1 MIQAYKLNNK
11 NYDAN
16 ADTILLPE
24 SATVHAELNGVWELE
39 IEHPIDEEG
48 RWKAIAEN
56 VVVRVPSFNG
66 TQLFR
71 IYSAE
76 KEDDGVTAKA
86 LPIFLDA
93 RNDCFLKDVRPTN
106 KNGQSALADMC
117 APNKKYRGRSNITKT
132 NTAYFEYVN
141 LIEAING
148 DIEQSFINRWGGE
161 ILFDNFEIIINDRVG
176 GDYGVEVVYG
186 KNIPRNG
193 MKESVDMSEVVT
205 RIYPKAYNGRKMS
218 GTGYVDSSKI
228 NNYPVVH
235 QRTQTFS
242 DVKMAADCSDGED
255 TSGIIVCEDQQGL
268 DMALRS
274 KCRELFNNGIDVPKV
289 HISVDMV
296 LLQDVDLYKDLK
308 VLETVS
314 LGDTIHCKHSKLG
327 IVTDARVIS
336 LEYDCLRK
344 KVEKVKLGDFEN
356 RYIDKVQSAVD
367 RIETAIT
374 PSGGVIAE
382 RVEGILNGMNTQLQI
397 QSTSAQKV
405 KQRAIKF
412 EELDEK
418 DPMYG
423 CMALGTQGFQIASKK
438 TADGRDWEWRTAGT
452 PKGFVADNI
461 VTGLLSDRTG
471 RNYWNLDTGD
481 FRLASDAFLVD
492 GKPLDEILN
501 KDSGLNIF
509 IPLKT
514 VVYCTGP
521 SGNIPKPPNMPNVMF
536 KVFAN
541 IGSKSITASDAQ
553 VKAIY
558 DSSKVKVDFKKIANA
573 KYQCT
578 IGELNF
584 GDSDVIT
591 IRFSLDYDG
600 AHTETSVIVKRDMC
614 LHSDGTVI
622 SPLTTVTPQ
631 YLETNSDGLIT
642 NSRQLKFDSVVRIGT
657 LSEPYQFG
665 LTHVI
670 NGRNKETG
678 EIEKLTTANTD
689 TDSYTWNFFNIA
701 DKMSKYDKL
710 IVETTYKEI
719 DTGVSTA
726 TTVEIPI
733 YRPIKKK
740 ELTQKEVFDALTN
753 KGATQGIYMNSGN
766 LYVNGSYIATG
777 VLSDKTEKNYWNLDT
792 GDFRLSSSNFLIDNK
807 PLGEFFENEEKK
819 KKNLNIWIAQKVIAV
834 GTDSTGAIIGKF
846 PKIYVTAKLM
856 INDRQLHPKSDDYKV
871 SFIKGQNS
879 YVSCRE
885 DSGFAYVDWHDMR
898 ANANEDSVTIRLEYK
913 DMVAEETV
921 TIKKVA
927 CEQTGAETMV
937 YSIGVATLYDEVVFD
952 ENGALV
958 HPTGARIDMR
968 PEKSVIEG
976 NEKYVFL
983 YNGEVETTFTAHKK
997 NGGTLA
1003 LGTTKTTNGDFGFT
1017 IPTDL
1022 VPKLFKYDK
1031 IVAKCRFSSTG
1042 ATAISEIPIYRKYSK
1057 YSHEDIFNALTNNG
1071 EIKGIYKQGNQLYIS
1086 FDYARGGTMRLGGVA
1101 SGMGRLALSDENN
1114 QEFSTIDSSGY
1125 IIKDLKT
1132 GDSTRIIPSGIV
1144 RRSSG
1149 VDRPYH
1155 YFTKIGKIV
1164 HQKADFKGGGYEETY
1179 CDGVLEIG
1187 VRDLPK
1193 GFKLTLE
1200 NIYMQIVSIQ
1210 SGIVLGDDY
1219 ANNIQALANNA
1230 INIKSVTLDIA
1241 VYKIAYTCTC
1251 TYFLPKRNNFKDRFV
1266 SPKSITIQYMIIG

>member
-218 GTGYVDSSKI
+218 GTGYVDSLKI

-481 FRLASDAFLVD
+481 FRL
-492 GKPLDEILN
+492 
-501 KDSGLNIF
+501 
-509 IPLKT
+509 
-514 VVYCTGP
+514 
-521 SGNIPKPPNMPNVMF
+521 
-536 KVFAN
+536 
-541 IGSKSITASDAQ
+541 
-553 VKAIY
+553 
-558 DSSKVKVDFKKIANA
+558 
-573 KYQCT
+573 
-578 IGELNF
+578 
-584 GDSDVIT
+584 
-591 IRFSLDYDG
+591 
-600 AHTETSVIVKRDMC
+600 
-614 LHSDGTVI
+614 
-622 SPLTTVTPQ
+622 
-631 YLETNSDGLIT
+631 
-642 NSRQLKFDSVVRIGT
+642 
-657 LSEPYQFG
+657 
-665 LTHVI
+665 
-670 NGRNKETG
+670 
-678 EIEKLTTANTD
+678 
-689 TDSYTWNFFNIA
+689 
-701 DKMSKYDKL
+701 
-710 IVETTYKEI
+710 
-719 DTGVSTA
+719 
-726 TTVEIPI
+726 
-733 YRPIKKK
+733 
-740 ELTQKEVFDALTN
+740 
-753 KGATQGIYMNSGN
+753 
-766 LYVNGSYIATG
+766 
-777 VLSDKTEKNYWNLDT
+777 
-792 GDFRLSSSNFLIDNK
+792 SSSNFLIDNK

-846 PKIYVTAKLM
+846 PKIYVIAKLM